1 MTGFRPPA
9 RHVPSPAV
17 SKIPPP
23 RPAATVLL
31 LRDRPEGLFEVFMVK
46 RSMKSSFLP
55 GAHVFPG
62 GAVDPKDHD
71 GPAVRDGGVDI
82 GEAERRFGGALDGRT
97 ALAHLVA
104 AAREVEE
111 EVGVRLPDLASM
123 QVFARWITPEIE
135 SHRFDAWVL
144 ATRLPEGAA
153 PTHDRRETIASGW
166 IEPRSALRRYGDGL
180 LILAPPT
187 FMTLWELARLD
198 SAAAALDHAARRTVV
213 PILPIFQQVNGRNTI
228 LLPGDPLYP
237 SEHPVDGPTRIAM
250 GDGRWWVVDR
260 AEPPPGH

>member
-1 MTGFRPPA
+1 MKNIPA
-9 RHVPSPAV
+9 
-17 SKIPPP
+17 P

-46 RSMKSSFLP
+46 RSLESSFLP

-62 GAVDPKDHD
+62 GAVDPEDHD
-71 GPAVRDGGVDI
+71 SPAALSGGVTRS
-82 GEAERRFGGALDGRT
+82 EAARRFGGALDGRT

-104 AAREVEE
+104 AAREVQE
-111 EVGVRLPDLASM
+111 EVGVALPELASM

-144 ATRLPEGAA
+144 ATRLPDGAA
-153 PTHDRRETIASGW
+153 PTHDRQETIASGW
-166 IEPRSALRRYGDGL
+166 IEPRAALERYGDGQ

-198 SAAAALDHAARRTVV
+198 SAEAVMEYAADRAVV
-213 PILPIFQQVNGRNTI
+213 PILPIFQQVDGRNTI

-237 SEHPVDGPTRIAM
+237 SEDPVEGPTRIAM
-250 GDGRWWVVDR
+250 GQGRWWVVDR
-260 AEPPPGH
+260 PDPAR